1 MMQKRN
7 HEMPVGKLA
16 RRVRELK
23 AELEKEKSRTV
34 DDMVEARNYS
44 GAWYGKPYALQ
55 DVMNGQK
62 MEEMG
67 RLFFEM
73 KKAGMTPRGED
84 PKKSPDFAFCEQ
96 VFAMLEYLIMNAPR
110 VMDSLLV
117 LQIRAMKVELSAFR
131 AQGVA
136 NADTDEVSFGGQIV
150 SHG

>member
-1 MMQKRN
+1 MMQKKN

-23 AELEKEKSRTV
+23 AELKKEKSRTV
-34 DDMVEARNYS
+34 DDMVEARNFG
-44 GAWYGKPYALQ
+44 GAWYGRPYALQ
-55 DVMNGQK
+55 DVMHGEK

-73 KKAGMTPRGED
+73 KKAGMVPRGED

-96 VFAMLEYLIMNAPR
+96 VFVMLEYLIMNAPR
-110 VMDSLLV
+110 MMDSLLA
-117 LQIRAMKVELSAFR
+117 LQIRAMKAELSVFQ

-136 NADTDEVSFGGQIV
+136 NADIDEVSFRAEIV
-150 SHG
+150 